1 MWEGG
6 ADFSRSRGVLRQ
18 RSFGARDL
26 DQDLPGF
33 DAAANRPFQQ
43 VRLVESG
50 QAVTRG
56 TASRLS
62 PSVGSRI
69 LRADLD
75 ATRHRFRLLRNRHG
89 QYAILTG
96 RIDSGTIHRVRQYK
110 TPIK

>member
-1 MWEGG
+1 MWEG
-6 ADFSRSRGVLRQ
+6 VLIFQDTAQ
-18 RSFGARDL
+18 RSDNAAL
-26 DQDLPGF
+26 APGIWISTEF

-62 PSVGSRI
+62 PSAVSRI

-89 QYAILTG
+89 QHAILTG